1 MKNLSLFDF
10 DKPSDKPKEKRS
22 IVINSDIKLIDQDG
36 LKVLIVSNY
45 PIFTYSPS
53 DVESE
58 RYLIAQLSRN
68 NLATQKE
75 LAHYFNVNPKTVKN
89 YKRRLLSQGLRGIHY
104 EKPALDRPRKIT
116 PQVVREI
123 LAYYFKHSTASENE
137 IARYVSHKLSISIDH
152 RSVGR
157 ILEQCGFKVK
167 GGKPLTEP
175 FKGIIDERQL
185 KFNFSPFATIA
196 ESVKPKE
203 DPKSCTRADEL
214 YIKRLKKG
222 FFSSYGTSFIY
233 TPLISQFG
241 LLEPYLSIYGIRDNK
256 YISSAQVWLT
266 FPSAPLR
273 TCFHVVFLGFP
284 SLESLNTA
292 HKEDFGPL
300 IGRNCLPS
308 VRSLREALS
317 DFSSKAKSEEL
328 VFRLCWEFIEHRL
341 ASLGVLYIDGHFLPY
356 FGFELILR
364 LRSGQVLKSWYSL
377 RRFAIKGNIQY
388 FANDRKQNP
397 LCFIIRPPSV
407 DSTSSLF

>member
-22 IVINSDIKLIDQDG
+22 IVINPDIKLIDQDG
-36 LKVLIVSNY
+36 LKVLIVANY
-45 PIFTYSPS
+45 PIFAYSPA

-75 LAHYFNVNPKTVKN
+75 LAHYFNVNLKTVKN
-89 YKRRLLSQGLRGIHY
+89 YKRRFLSQGLKGILY
-104 EKPALDRPRKIT
+104 EKPALDKARKIT
-116 PQVVREI
+116 PHVVREI

-137 IARYVSHKLSISIDH
+137 IAKWASSKLGFPISQP
-152 RSVGR
+152 SVGR

-196 ESVKPKE
+196 GSVKPKE
-203 DPKSCTRADEL
+203 EPESYTRADEL

-222 FFSSYGTSFIY
+222 FFSPYGASFIY
-233 TPLISQFG
+233 TPLISRFG

-256 YISSAQVWLT
+256 HISSVQVWLA
-266 FPSAPLR
+266 F
-273 TCFHVVFLGFP
+273 FHVVFLGFP
-284 SLESLNTA
+284 SIESLNSA
-292 HKEDFGPL
+292 HKEEFGPL
-300 IGRNCLPS
+300 IGRNCLAS

-328 VFRLCWEFIEHRL
+328 VFGLCQKFIEQRL

-356 FGFELILR
+356 FGFEPI
-364 LRSGQVLKSWYSL
+364 LKSWYSL

-388 FANDRKQNP
+388 FANDKEQNP